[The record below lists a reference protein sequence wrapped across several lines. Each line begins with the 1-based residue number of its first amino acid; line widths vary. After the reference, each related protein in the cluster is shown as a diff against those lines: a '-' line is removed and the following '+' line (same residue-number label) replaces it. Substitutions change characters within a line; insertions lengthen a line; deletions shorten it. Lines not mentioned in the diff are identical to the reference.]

1 MVNTYKCPGCGASLE
16 YRPGAGELVC
26 EYCGTHVSVSDLDS
40 QEEHYRCEVENEA
53 VQEETRQ
60 DFQGYTCKTCGAHL
74 ITDEHTTA
82 TVCCYCGS
90 SALIPERMEGILQPA
105 GVIPFK
111 IGKAEA
117 KERFRKWLCTGFFT
131 PKVFRDQAT
140 LENIRGVYVPFWLY
154 DYDASADLKAECTK
168 IHHERKGDM
177 EYTHTDYYMVER
189 DARGSYLKVPVDAS
203 EQMPDD
209 IMDSMEPF
217 DYSEIKEF
225 QMPYLAGYESEK
237 YSYESGD
244 DEVTGRVEQRVRTY
258 IARDVRDT
266 IQGYSG
272 TRILSNQIRMT
283 RKKAM
288 YTLLPVWMITYRY
301 QDENRIFAINGQTG
315 KQVGD
320 LPTSKQK
327 MWSWFFGITAVITI
341 VLRVLGGLFG

>member
-131 PKVFRDQAT
+131 PKVFR
-140 LENIRGVYVPFWLY
+140 V
-154 DYDASADLKAECTK
+154 
-168 IHHERKGDM
+168 
-177 EYTHTDYYMVER
+177 
-189 DARGSYLKVPVDAS
+189 
-203 EQMPDD
+203 
-209 IMDSMEPF
+209 
-217 DYSEIKEF
+217 
-225 QMPYLAGYESEK
+225 
-237 YSYESGD
+237 SG
-244 DEVTGRVEQRVRTY
+244 
-258 IARDVRDT
+258 
-266 IQGYSG
+266 
-272 TRILSNQIRMT
+272 N
-283 RKKAM
+283 
-288 YTLLPVWMITYRY
+288 
-301 QDENRIFAINGQTG
+301 TG
-315 KQVGD
+315 KYQRG
-320 LPTSKQK
+320 LCT
-327 MWSWFFGITAVITI
+327 ILAV
-341 VLRVLGGLFG
+341 